1 MGSLAA
7 LRGKLIAVDTS
18 PFIYFIEQHPG
29 YIERVRPFFSA
40 VDNGEISVITS
51 TITLTEVLVVPLR
64 KDDAWMLDQ
73 YTQILLRSR
82 NVSTIEVSHEIAAEA
97 ARIRS
102 RYKFKTPDALQLA
115 TAVVGGADAFLTN
128 DAMFARVAPLEI
140 LFVDDLA
147 ADA

>member
-18 PFIYFIEQHPG
+18 PFIYFIEQYPG
-29 YIERVRPFFSA
+29 YVERVRPFFRA
-40 VDNGEISVITS
+40 VDNGEISVNTS
-51 TITLTEVLVVPLR
+51 SITLTEVLVVPLR
-64 KDDAWMLDQ
+64 KDDVSMFEQ

-82 NVSTIEVSHEIAAEA
+82 NISTVEVSNEIAAEA

-102 RYKFKTPDALQLA
+102 RYKFKTPDALHLA

-128 DAMFARVAPLEI
+128 DARISRVAPLEI